1 MITLAFDTSTP
12 RGSVALLRD
21 DETLAERTF
30 VRQRS
35 GDGLFDAIAAL
46 CSGFVPDLLAVGLG
60 PGSFTGIRAGIA
72 AARGLALS
80 AKTPVVGVSSFDV
93 LALTA
98 LPQMPSDAEVLGVV
112 ADARRGEVY
121 SALYDRAGRPLREC
135 RISAREEIADGP
147 VWFVGAELTPSAAV
161 LGRLA
166 RKKFLANAARGDER
180 LEPIYLRTTEYR
192 RCADS
197 TGTPMEGMVTP

>member
-1 MITLAFDTSTP
+1 MITLALDTSTA

-21 DETLAERTF
+21 DETMAEQTF
-30 VRQRS
+30 SRAGS
-35 GDGLFDAIAAL
+35 GDGLFDAIAAVL
-46 CSGFVPDLLAVGLG
+46 GDVVPDLIAVGLG

-72 AARGLALS
+72 AARGLALPGR
-80 AKTPVVGVSSFDV
+80 TPLKGVSSFDA

-98 LPQMPSDAEVLGVV
+98 LPQMPSGAPAMCVL

-121 SALYDRAGRPLREC
+121 SALYGRDGKPLREC
-135 RISAREEIADGP
+135 RVSAREQVGEGTAWIVSADVTP
-147 VWFVGAELTPSAAV
+147 GASA

-166 RKKFLANAARGDER
+166 RAQFLADGGRGDER
-180 LEPIYLRTTEYR
+180 LDPVYLRATAYR

-197 TGTPMEGMVTP
+197 TGSAGAGMLTP

>member
-1 MITLAFDTSTP
+1 MITLALDTSTP

-21 DETLAERTF
+21 NEILAEQTF
-30 VRQRS
+30 ARQKS
-35 GDGLFDAIAAL
+35 VDGLFDAIAAV
-46 CSGFVPDLLAVGLG
+46 CSGFVPDLIAVGLG
-60 PGSFTGIRAGIA
+60 PGSFTGLRAGIA
-72 AARGLALS
+72 AARGLALP
-80 AKTPVVGVSSFDV
+80 ARTPIKGMSSFDA

-98 LPQMPSDAEVLGVV
+98 LPQMPSDAKVLCVL

-121 SALYDRAGRPLREC
+121 SALYRRDGQPLREC
-135 RISAREEIADGP
+135 RISTREQVAQEP
-147 VWFVGAELTPSAAV
+147 VWVLGTEVTPSAAV

-166 RKKFLANAARGDER
+166 RARFLANGGRGDGR

-197 TGTPMEGMVTP
+197 TGTAGVGILPL